1 MAENL
6 VSFYQKAKKM
16 GGMKAQM
23 RLSLIT
29 KMSIV
34 KAKAAEDSPENV
46 KKFEDAIVELKKEF
60 D

>member
-6 VSFYQKAKKM
+6 VSFFDKAKKM

-23 RLSLIT
+23 RLSLLT

-34 KAKAAEDSPENV
+34 KAKAAEDNSENK
-46 KKFEDAIVELKKEF
+46 KKFEEAITELKKEF
-60 D
+60 G

>member
-1 MAENL
+1 MAEQL
-6 VSFYQKAKKM
+6 VGFFDKAKKM

-34 KAKAAEDSPENV
+34 KAKAAEASPQNI
-46 KKFEDAIVELKKEF
+46 KKFEDAIEELKKEF
-60 D
+60 G

>member
-6 VSFYQKAKKM
+6 VSFYGKAKKM

-34 KAKAAEDSPENV
+34 KAKVAEDSPENI

-60 D
+60 N